1 VFNVYHPVVPL
12 TLLFCMV
19 ASATADTMRHSP
31 EVRVVYSGSYILVN
45 GLTALSTTA
54 GLSILNY
61 YFSLSLGFFL
71 SENAEL
77 E

>member
-1 VFNVYHPVVPL
+1 MTL
-12 TLLFCMV
+12 TLLLCV
-19 ASATADTMRHSP
+19 VTSAATNAVRHGS

-45 GLTALSTTA
+45 GLAALSTTT